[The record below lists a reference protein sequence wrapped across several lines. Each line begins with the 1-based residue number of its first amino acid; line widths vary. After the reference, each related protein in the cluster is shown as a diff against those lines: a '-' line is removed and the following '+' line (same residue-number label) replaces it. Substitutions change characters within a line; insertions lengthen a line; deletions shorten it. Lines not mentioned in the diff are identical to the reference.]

1 MLPMVSQ
8 NPTGDR
14 PSVAIDLPDSQLAKL
29 REIFSFCLG
38 GVEED
43 LKAPGRL
50 SELEK
55 ARRDADAY
63 QHLLA
68 ALDGGRLVPEPD
80 VARAVREVAASVDL
94 NNEYERVLAEHDALH
109 GLLAQ
114 IEGCPRG

>member
-1 MLPMVSQ
+1 MVSQ
-8 NPTGDR
+8 NPKGDR
-14 PSVAIDLPDSQLAKL
+14 PSVAVNLPDPQLVRL

-38 GVEED
+38 GVQED

-50 SELEK
+50 SGPEK

-63 QHLLA
+63 QHLLV

-80 VARAVREVAASVDL
+80 IARAVREVAASVDL
-94 NNEYERVLAEHDALH
+94 NNEYERVVTEHEALH

-114 IEGCPRG
+114 MEGGPRG